1 MLLRGEA
8 LCAVAVPPACWVF
21 LAGFAYTLFVN
32 QIVCSGITVGMIGML
47 LGGFLGPLDPVTI
60 FGGVFKM
67 QVSER
72 ILPLYTVYYYTDFL
86 YRVVKFKRCRDGLA
100 LHDPAE
106 EPQERFLQSY
116 SRSRSKVLQ
125 YALCNDW
132 DYFITI
138 TVNPERFDRWKLDD
152 IYSRLYDFF
161 RMYRARYGPVS
172 YLLVPE
178 RHEDGAWH
186 FHGFIRGI
194 LDCHLS
200 SFIPGVHPQKL
211 IRAGY
216 LNFGVLADVIGY
228 VSLSQFRDPVAAGF
242 YITKY
247 ITKEHAHDDFYQHLY
262 YHSQG
267 LKTARP
273 VADCYT
279 SNLALDNCLSFESDY
294 VCCGWARLKSPDFT
308 FPLGLDGCEPREF
321 ADLTPLD
328 ASVLGDDTKLGF
340 VQLSLD
346 DWLDCGSGV
355 DGNI

>member
-1 MLLRGEA
+1 
-8 LCAVAVPPACWVF
+8 
-21 LAGFAYTLFVN
+21 
-32 QIVCSGITVGMIGML
+32 ML
-47 LGGFLGPLDPVTI
+47 LGGVLAPLDPVTI

-67 QVSER
+67 QVSDK

-86 YRVVKFKRCRDGLA
+86 YRVVKFKCCRDGLA
-100 LHDPAE
+100 LRDPAE

-138 TVNPERFDRWKLDD
+138 TVNPEKFDRWQLND
-152 IYSRLYDFF
+152 IYHELYEFF
-161 RMYRARYGPVS
+161 RCYRSMYGHLS

-186 FHGFIRGI
+186 FHGLVSGI
-194 LDCHLS
+194 LSGHLS
-200 SFIPGVHPQKL
+200 PFLPGIHPQKL

-216 LNFGVLADVIGY
+216 VNFGLLADVIGF
-228 VSLSQFRDPVAAGF
+228 VSLSCLHDPVAAGF

-273 VADCYT
+273 VADCYINN
-279 SNLALDNCLSFESDY
+279 SFLDDCLSFENEFLG
-294 VCCGWARLKSPDFT
+294 CGWAKLKDSDFT
-308 FPLGLDGCEPREF
+308 FPLGFDGCEPRDF
-321 ADLTPLD
+321 ANLTLFDD
-328 ASVLGDDTKLGF
+328 AVLGESTKLDF

-346 DWLDCGSGV
+346 DWLDSAGWCS
-355 DGNI
+355 GNISS